1 MITSLLLEVLK
12 VLMLVLEQLT
22 NTAKRNVGRYD
33 EYAWIDMKLM
43 SLNCCEWGW
52 EVVKLVLL
60 WVDMLSLVLMMAY
73 VVVVVGDWWLLM
85 LCVLRRGWDKY
96 MFEVVGM

>member
-1 MITSLLLEVLK
+1 
-12 VLMLVLEQLT
+12 
-22 NTAKRNVGRYD
+22 
-33 EYAWIDMKLM
+33 MKLM

-85 LCVLRRGWDKY
+85 LCVLRRNWDK
-96 MFEVVGM
+96 